1 MKRLT
6 RSSGIG
12 AVDRGR
18 ERDQRAMRRSR
29 SRSAKSAASASTRRE
44 SIGSRSKS
52 QDKSPP
58 SGKKGVATRAGPRK
72 KERSRDGSDINTSL
86 KAQIARRTRTRDSI
100 DDTVGNESTST
111 SESKRRDS
119 KNRLP
124 PNKRKVPSRR
134 SATLSNGHPDEVQ
147 SPVREISFTRDDSET
162 GHLRRPPKKKR
173 RLSPSELDTCTLEA
187 VKDYISKN
195 KVAETLQDDEVA
207 QFMLRVDRNTRRQ
220 ADYQL
225 HLVGD
230 SADESDTSLF
240 EGVVE
245 SEQDYS
251 IGHDMFK
258 SMVATLR
265 KEGKQVLD
273 SRTLRWIKRAAGIR
287 RPPVISLARQHA
299 IETDT
304 SRMIK
309 TRTTS
314 RRSRAQKREVGLKY
328 LIRALDELEPE
339 LQPQASRQ
347 KAPPPKPS
355 VASMRTAPTHG
366 IKNGSSL
373 RKVQASTKQTTRPT
387 ILLARILQQRQFI
400 SGTTVLYSK
409 DVSITGMVLNGKR
422 VRREQVASW
431 KGEVRPYSSCRLKRP
446 TTAFPLSHTFHPQPR
461 KRKGNKENVDVSNSL
476 KYKEWQRR
484 QATSLFSD
492 EEPADLLDPFFRKR
506 VDEGRTSSLIQADV
520 VCRLPAWDTVKE
532 GLSSVL
538 HPPRLRCSVEEYAS
552 LCLKLMNSLSGPAR
566 SWSISEFFYSDI
578 DRPW

>member
-1 MKRLT
+1 
-6 RSSGIG
+6 
-12 AVDRGR
+12 
-18 ERDQRAMRRSR
+18 MRRSR

-58 SGKKGVATRAGPRK
+58 SGKKGVAARAGPRK
-72 KERSRDGSDINTSL
+72 KERSRDGSDSNTSRQG
-86 KAQIARRTRTRDSI
+86 QIARRSRTRDSI
-100 DDTVGNESTST
+100 DDTVGNESTSA

-134 SATLSNGHPDEVQ
+134 SATLSNGHADEVQ
-147 SPVREISFTRDDSET
+147 SPVREISFTREDSET

-173 RLSPSELDTCTLEA
+173 RLSPSELDICTLEA
-187 VKDYISKN
+187 VKDYIGKN
-195 KVAETLQDDEVA
+195 KVADTLQDDEVA

-230 SADESDTSLF
+230 SADESDASLF
-240 EGVVE
+240 EGIVE
-245 SEQDYS
+245 CEQDYS

-265 KEGKQVLD
+265 KVGKQALD

-314 RRSRAQKREVGLKY
+314 RRSRAQKKEVGLKY
-328 LIRALDELEPE
+328 LIRALHELEPE

-355 VASMRTAPTHG
+355 VESTRTAPTHG

-373 RKVQASTKQTTRPT
+373 RKVQAASTRQTTRPT

-400 SGTTVLYSK
+400 SGTTGLYLK
-409 DVSITGMVLNGKR
+409 DVSITGIVLNGKR

-431 KGEVRPYSSCRLKRP
+431 KGEVRPYTCCPRERREAYCVSV
-446 TTAFPLSHTFHPQPR
+446 LSH
-461 KRKGNKENVDVSNSL
+461 NSPAAT
-476 KYKEWQRR
+476 
-484 QATSLFSD
+484 QAKS
-492 EEPADLLDPFFRKR
+492 EQGK
-506 VDEGRTSSLIQADV
+506 
-520 VCRLPAWDTVKE
+520 CRFLE
-532 GLSSVL
+532 
-538 HPPRLRCSVEEYAS
+538 
-552 LCLKLMNSLSGPAR
+552 
-566 SWSISEFFYSDI
+566 
-578 DRPW
+578 